1 MKNDLPL
8 DQREISLRFPQR
20 ALRSTFVQG
29 MSARFA
35 STTIRLVEPDNEI
48 RFSGVDESGKPWTL
62 TAHAMQRGAIYS
74 ADLDNH
80 GTADLVYAAFAGG
93 NGLISNWRPPGHGRM
108 AYRPKQRATPS
119 GGPSA
124 MRYW

>member
-1 MKNDLPL
+1 MRSLLSFMALLPLLLPLNAGAYMKNYLPL

-20 ALRSTFVQG
+20 VLRSTFVQG

-35 STTIRLVEPDNEI
+35 SATIRLVEPDNEI

-74 ADLDNH
+74 ADL
-80 GTADLVYAAFAGG
+80 
-93 NGLISNWRPPGHGRM
+93 
-108 AYRPKQRATPS
+108 
-119 GGPSA
+119 
-124 MRYW
+124 